1 MNKEKTKIIWIGRK
15 KFSKDKLAVS
25 VKLDWGDT
33 EFTLLGLNFSVDL
46 SKMLELN
53 YSTTI
58 TKMLKEIKTWK
69 TRKLTPIG
77 KILFIF

>member
-15 KFSKDKLAVS
+15 NFSKDKLKVS

-53 YSTTI
+53 YSKTI

-69 TRKLTPIG
+69 ARKLTPIG
-77 KILFIF
+77 KIS